1 MAIHCEIYR
10 YKANSFDKI
19 FCSVLVLSLLWPEKG
34 LKKTCMDSK
43 VIVYKIHNDLAIA
56 TNL

>member
-19 FCSVLVLSLLWPEKG
+19 FCSVLVLSLLCR
-34 LKKTCMDSK
+34 KKAFK
-43 VIVYKIHNDLAIA
+43 K
-56 TNL
+56 NLYE

>member
-34 LKKTCMDSK
+34 LKK
-43 VIVYKIHNDLAIA
+43 
-56 TNL
+56 NLHGQQGHCV